1 MSTAALEDVL
11 AKVKQL
17 SAEEKAQVREVL
29 DKTAPETETPRNGD
43 FQTDEAALK
52 KERQRRLELSKKIM
66 GKYRNS
72 LSSVD
77 EFIARKQEE
86 IEMED
91 KGWMPQEK

>member
-1 MSTAALEDVL
+1 MSTTVLEDVL

-17 SAEEKAQVREVL
+17 SVEERAKVREVL
-29 DKTAPETETPRNGD
+29 DKTAPVIEKPRNGD
-43 FQTDEAALK
+43 FQNDEGALE
-52 KERQRRLELSKKIM
+52 KERERRLALSKTIM
-66 GKYRNS
+66 GKYRKS

-91 KGWMPQEK
+91 KGWMPKEE

>member
-1 MSTAALEDVL
+1 MSTAVLEDVL

-17 SAEEKAQVREVL
+17 SVEERAKVREVL
-29 DKTAPETETPRNGD
+29 DKTAPEIEEARNGN
-43 FQTDEAALK
+43 FQTDKDALET
-52 KERQRRLELSKKIM
+52 ERQRRLALSKTIM

-77 EFIARKQEE
+77 EFIARKQAE

-91 KGWMPQEK
+91 KGWMPKE

>member
-1 MSTAALEDVL
+1 MSTAVLEDVL

-17 SAEEKAQVREVL
+17 SAEEKAKVREVL
-29 DKTAPETETPRNGD
+29 DKTALETETAQIGD
-43 FQTDEAALK
+43 SQTDEAALE
-52 KERQRRLELSKKIM
+52 KERQRRIALSKTIM
-66 GKYRNS
+66 GKYRNL

>member
-1 MSTAALEDVL
+1 MSTAVLEDVL

-17 SAEEKAQVREVL
+17 SVEERAKVREVL
-29 DKTAPETETPRNGD
+29 DKTASEIEKSQNGD
-43 FQTDEAALK
+43 FQTDEDALE
-52 KERQRRLELSKKIM
+52 KERQRRLALSQTIK

-77 EFIARKQEE
+77 KFIARKQEE

-91 KGWMPQEK
+91 KGWIPKE

>member
-1 MSTAALEDVL
+1 MSTAVLEDVL

-17 SAEEKAQVREVL
+17 SAEEKAKVREVL
-29 DKTAPETETPRNGD
+29 DKTAPEIEQARNGD
-43 FQTDEAALK
+43 FQTDEDALE
-52 KERQRRLELSKKIM
+52 KEHQRRLELSKKIK

-91 KGWMPQEK
+91 KGWMPKK

>member
-1 MSTAALEDVL
+1 MSTAVLEDIL

-17 SAEEKAQVREVL
+17 SAEEKAKVREFL
-29 DKTAPETETPRNGD
+29 DKTTPEIEQARNGD
-43 FQTDEAALK
+43 FQTDKVALE
-52 KERQRRLELSKKIM
+52 KERHRRLELSEKIM

-86 IEMED
+86 IDMED
-91 KGWMPQEK
+91 KGWMPKE